1 MKFRSAVDSWFY
13 LLALVLPGIIFI
25 FAVLSVGAL
34 NLAAIAV
41 IGGLAVFVFGLPVW
55 LLLST
60 YYLVEVG
67 TLKVR
72 SGPFSWSIP
81 LNEINSVRPSRSV
94 LSSPALSLR
103 RLEIQYGRG
112 QTILVSPK
120 DIEGFQSAIGQN

>member
-13 LLALVLPGIIFI
+13 LLALFLPGSIFI

-34 NLAAIAV
+34 NLASIVV
-41 IGGLAVFVFGLPVW
+41 IGALAVFVFGLPVW

-60 YYLVEVG
+60 YYLVEAD

-72 SGPFSWSIP
+72 SGPFSWSIL
-81 LNEINSVRPSRSV
+81 LNEIKIVKPSRSV
-94 LSSPALSLR
+94 LSSPALSLN
-103 RLEIQYGRG
+103 RLEIQYGQG

-120 DIEGFQSAIGQN
+120 DIQGFQSAIGQN

>member
-13 LLALVLPGIIFI
+13 LLALLLPGAIFI
-25 FAVLSVGAL
+25 FALLSVGAL
-34 NLAAIAV
+34 NLASIAV

-60 YYLVEVG
+60 YYLVEAG

-81 LNEINSVRPSRSV
+81 LNEINSIRPSRSI
-94 LSSPALSLR
+94 LSSPALSLH

-120 DIEGFQSAIGQN
+120 DIKGFQNAIGQN